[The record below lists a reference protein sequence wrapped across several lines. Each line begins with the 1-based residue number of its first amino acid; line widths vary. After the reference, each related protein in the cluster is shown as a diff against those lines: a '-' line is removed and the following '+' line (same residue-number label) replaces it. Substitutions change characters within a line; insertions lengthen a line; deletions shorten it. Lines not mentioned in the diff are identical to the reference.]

1 MPVMLIM
8 MPVVSSASVMQVMLM
23 MMQVVSSALAVL
35 WK

>member
-1 MPVMLIM
+1 MSVMLLM